1 MARQPRRTQP
11 QTFLVEHYRP
21 GRDVAHL
28 TSSIARLRE
37 TVAEMERAGEPVR
50 YVSATIVPGDES
62 FLCVIEAAS
71 KGLVADVYGRAEV
84 PCERISAAIY
94 VEDEVTREET
104 HP

>member
-1 MARQPRRTQP
+1 MARQPRRVQR

-50 YVSATIVPGDES
+50 YVSATIVPSDES
-62 FLCVIEAAS
+62 FLCLIEAAS
-71 KGLVADVYGRAEV
+71 EGLVADVYGRAEV
-84 PCERISAAIY
+84 QFERISPAIY
-94 VEDEVTREET
+94 VKDEVTRKET